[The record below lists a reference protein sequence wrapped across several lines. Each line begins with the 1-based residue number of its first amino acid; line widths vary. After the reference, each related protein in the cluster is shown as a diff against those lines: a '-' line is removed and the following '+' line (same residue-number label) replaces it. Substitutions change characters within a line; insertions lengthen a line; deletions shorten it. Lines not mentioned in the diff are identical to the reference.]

1 MELNGKVAIITGGGT
16 GIGRAC
22 TLALAKRGCN
32 VVVNYSRSREDAET
46 TVNDAMALGSR
57 AIVFAADVSDDA
69 GCGAMVAETTS
80 QFGRIDILINSAG
93 FTKFIPHNSL
103 DEVAMEDWDRIFAV
117 NVRGPFQ
124 MARAV
129 KAAMLDA
136 GGGVIVNI
144 SSIAAYLGSGSS
156 VPYCA
161 SKAALNNLTIA
172 LARALAPKIRVVGVA
187 PGFVTGRWLQQGLGR
202 AYERTKRSFEEAL
215 PLGQVCTPESVAD
228 AVLGLLTGSDL
239 VTGQTLVCDGGM
251 MIAKWNA
258 VLRSSEST

>member
-1 MELNGKVAIITGGGT
+1 MQLKDKAAIVTGGGT

-22 TLALAKRGCN
+22 SISLARQGCR
-32 VVVNYSRSREDAET
+32 VVVNYSRSRDEAEA
-46 TVNDAMALGSR
+46 TVKEIESLGGQARAL
-57 AIVFAADVSDDA
+57 AADVSDDTA
-69 GCGAMVAETTS
+69 CKAMVADCVGA
-80 QFGRIDILINSAG
+80 FGRLDILVNSAG
-93 FTKFIPHNSL
+93 YTKFIPHNNL
-103 DEVAMEDWDRIFAV
+103 DEVDLEDWDRIFAV

-129 KAAMLDA
+129 KSAMLS
-136 GGGVIVNI
+136 GGGGIIVNI

-156 VPYCA
+156 LPYCA

-187 PGFVTGRWLQQGLGR
+187 PGFVTGRWLEKGLGR
-202 AYERTKRSFEEAL
+202 AYERTKRSFEESL

-228 AVLGLLTGSDL
+228 AVMGLVMGSDL

-258 VLRSSEST
+258 SLRNTDAS

>member
-1 MELNGKVAIITGGGT
+1 MQLHGKAAIVTGGGT

-22 TLALAKRGCN
+22 ALSLARQGCN
-32 VVVNYSRSREDAET
+32 VVVNYSRSRQEAEET
-46 TVNDAMALGSR
+46 AAEIESLGVK
-57 AIVFAADVSDDA
+57 AQVFEADVSRDEA
-69 GCGAMVAETTS
+69 ARAMAAACVTS
-80 QFGRIDILINSAG
+80 FGRLDILINSAG
-93 FTKFIPHNSL
+93 YTKFIPHNSL
-103 DEVAMEDWDRIFAV
+103 DEIELEDWDRIFAV

-129 KAAMLDA
+129 KSSMLES
-136 GGGVIVNI
+136 GGGIIVNI

-156 VPYCA
+156 IPYCA

-187 PGFVTGRWLQQGLGR
+187 PGFVTGRWLEKGLGR
-202 AYERTKRSFEEAL
+202 TYERTKRSFEESL

-228 AVLGLLTGSDL
+228 AVMGLVMGSDL

-258 VLRSSEST
+258 SLRASDAS

>member
-1 MELNGKVAIITGGGT
+1 MELAGKVAIITGGGT

-22 TLALAKRGCN
+22 SLALAKSGCN
-32 VVVNYSRSREDAET
+32 VVVNYSRSRAEAEATANDAE
-46 TVNDAMALGSR
+46 ALGAR
-57 AIVFAADVSDDA
+57 AISFAADVSDDA
-69 GCGAMVAETTS
+69 ACEAMVAAS
-80 QFGRIDILINSAG
+80 VSKFGRVDILINSAG

-103 DEVAMEDWDRIFAV
+103 DEIAIEDWDRIFAV

-129 KAAMLDA
+129 KSAMLAA
-136 GGGVIVNI
+136 GGGAIVNI

-187 PGFVTGRWLQQGLGR
+187 PGFVTGRWLEQGLGR
-202 AYERTKRSFEEAL
+202 AYERTKRGFEESL

-228 AVLGLLTGSDL
+228 AVMGLLTGSDL

-258 VLRSSEST
+258 ALRTSES

>member
-1 MELNGKVAIITGGGT
+1 MQLQNKVAIITGGGT

-22 TLALAKRGCN
+22 SLAAAKQGCD
-32 VVVNYSRSREDAET
+32 VVVNYSRSRDDAEA
-46 TVNDAMALGSR
+46 TVRDIE
-57 AIVFAADVSDDA
+57 AIGRKAIAFAADVSDDA
-69 GCGAMVAETTS
+69 ACSAMVAAAQS
-80 QFGRIDILINSAG
+80 QFGRVDILINSAG

-103 DEVAMEDWDRIFAV
+103 DEIALEDWDRIFAV

-129 KAAMLDA
+129 KSAMLES

-187 PGFVTGRWLQQGLGR
+187 PGFVTGRWLEKGLGR
-202 AYERTKRSFEEAL
+202 AYERTKRGFEESL
-215 PLGQVCTPESVAD
+215 PLGQVCTPEDVAD
-228 AVLGLLTGSDL
+228 AVLGLLVGSDL

-258 VLRSSEST
+258 ALRMSE

>member
-1 MELNGKVAIITGGGT
+1 MQLKEKVAIVTGGGT

-22 TLALAKRGCN
+22 SLALAKQGGM
-32 VVVNYSRSREDAET
+32 VVVNYSRSRDDAEA
-46 TVNDAMALGSR
+46 TVKEIEDLGGSAR
-57 AIVFAADVSDDA
+57 AFAADVSDDA
-69 GCGAMVAETTS
+69 ACKAMVADCVAAY
-80 QFGRIDILINSAG
+80 GRLDVLVNSAG
-93 FTKFIPHNSL
+93 YTKFIPHNSL
-103 DEVAMEDWDRIFAV
+103 DEIAIEDWDRIFAV

-129 KAAMLDA
+129 KKAMLDS
-136 GGGVIVNI
+136 GGGVICNI

-187 PGFVTGRWLQQGLGR
+187 PGFVTGRWLEQGLGR
-202 AYERTKRSFEEAL
+202 AYERTKRGFEEAL

-228 AVLGLLTGSDL
+228 AVMGLLTGSEL

-258 VLRSSEST
+258 ALRTSE

>member
-1 MELNGKVAIITGGGT
+1 MQLKEKVAIVTGGGT

-22 TLALAKRGCN
+22 SLSLARQGCK
-32 VVVNYSRSREDAET
+32 VVVNYSRSQDEADA
-46 TVNDAMALGSR
+46 TVQEIVAAGGQAR
-57 AIVFAADVSDDA
+57 AFKADVSDDEA
-69 GCGAMVAETTS
+69 CRAMAAEAVNA
-80 QFGRIDILINSAG
+80 FGRLDVLVNSAG
-93 FTKFIPHNSL
+93 TTKFIPHNSL
-103 DEVAMEDWDRIFAV
+103 DQIEIEDWDRIFAV

-129 KAAMLDA
+129 KSAMLNGD
-136 GGGVIVNI
+136 GGIIVNV

-156 VPYCA
+156 IPYCA

-187 PGFVTGRWLQQGLGR
+187 PGFVTGRWLETGLGR
-202 AYERTKRSFEEAL
+202 AYERTKRSFEDSL

-228 AVLGLLTGSDL
+228 AVMGLVTGSDL

-258 VLRSSEST
+258 ALRSSEPS

>member
-1 MELNGKVAIITGGGT
+1 MELSGKVALITGGGT

-22 TLALAKRGCN
+22 ALALAHRGCK
-32 VVVNYSRSREDAET
+32 VVVNYSRSHDEAEA
-46 TVNDAMALGSR
+46 TVRDIEAVGSAAQ
-57 AIVFAADVSDDA
+57 AIAADVSDDA
-69 GCGAMVAETTS
+69 ACRKLVDESVAA
-80 QFGRIDILINSAG
+80 FGRLDILINSAG

-103 DEVAMEDWDRIFAV
+103 DDIDVEDWDRIFAV

-129 KAAMLDA
+129 KQAMLA
-136 GGGVIVNI
+136 SGGGVIVNI
-144 SSIAAYLGSGSS
+144 SSIAAYLGSGSCI
-156 VPYCA
+156 PYCA

-187 PGFVTGRWLQQGLGR
+187 PGFVTGRWLEKGLGR
-202 AYERTKRSFEEAL
+202 AYERTKRGFEEAL
-215 PLGQVCTPESVAD
+215 PLGQVCTPETVAD
-228 AVLGLLTGSDL
+228 AVLGLLLGSDL

-258 VLRSSEST
+258 AVRSSE

>member
-1 MELNGKVAIITGGGT
+1 MQLKDKVAIITGGGT
-16 GIGRAC
+16 GIGQAC
-22 TLALAKRGCN
+22 SLALARQGCR
-32 VVVNYSRSREDAET
+32 VVINYSRSQSEAEAT
-46 TVNDAMALGSR
+46 AKEVERLGAK
-57 AIVFAADVSDDA
+57 AICFQADVSDDA
-69 GCGAMVAETTS
+69 QCKALTDAAVSA
-80 QFGRIDILINSAG
+80 FGRLDILINSAG
-93 FTKFIPHNSL
+93 YTKFIPHNSL
-103 DEVAMEDWDRIFAV
+103 DDVAIEDWDRIFAV

-124 MARAV
+124 VARAV
-129 KAAMLDA
+129 KSAMLA
-136 GGGVIVNI
+136 GGGGAIVNI

-187 PGFVTGRWLQQGLGR
+187 PGFVTGRWLEQGLGR
-202 AYERTKRSFEEAL
+202 AYERTKRGFEESL

-258 VLRSSEST
+258 ALRTSEGS

>member
-1 MELNGKVAIITGGGT
+1 MQLQGKVAIVTGGGT

-22 TLALAKRGCN
+22 ALSLAQKECK
-32 VVVNYSRSREDAET
+32 VIVNYSRSRQEAEST
-46 TVNDAMALGSR
+46 AGEIQSLGGN
-57 AIVFAADVSDDA
+57 AIAFAGDVSNDEE
-69 GCGAMVAETTS
+69 CRAMVQECMNK
-80 QFGRIDILINSAG
+80 FGRLDVLINSAG

-103 DEVAMEDWDRIFAV
+103 DEIELEDWDRIFAV

-124 MARAV
+124 MARAA
-129 KAAMLDA
+129 KAAILGS

-156 VPYCA
+156 IPYCA

-172 LARALAPKIRVVGVA
+172 LARALAPEIRVVGVA
-187 PGFVTGRWLQQGLGR
+187 PGFVTGRWLEKGLGR
-202 AYERTKRSFEEAL
+202 AYERTKRGFEESL
-215 PLGQVCTPESVAD
+215 PLGQVCTPQSVAD
-228 AVLGLLTGSDL
+228 AVMGLLMGSDL

-258 VLRSSEST
+258 ALRITDPS